1 MYTTQSAT
9 REANLYKTVYGLAAE
24 IAESWSDR
32 PANSRL
38 RRMVQA
44 SGLDDHVGLVSTF
57 AGANEI
63 ERLDH

>member
-1 MYTTQSAT
+1 MYRLVSET
-9 REANLYKTVYGLAAE
+9 
-24 IAESWSDR
+24 AESWSDR
-32 PANSRL
+32 PVNSRL

>member
-1 MYTTQSAT
+1 
-9 REANLYKTVYGLAAE
+9 
-24 IAESWSDR
+24 
-32 PANSRL
+32 
-38 RRMVQA
+38 MVQA